1 MTIPLLLLAAAF
13 VLILANGFF
22 VAAEFGLV
30 TVERAEAEKA
40 AAEGDRRARTVVE
53 ALKQLSFQLS
63 GTQLG
68 ITITSLVVGMLA
80 EPALAELLR
89 GPLAALGLP
98 EGVLSPLAVVVGMLL
113 ASAIQMVI
121 GELVPKNWAVSR
133 PLQVAR
139 FVAGPQHV
147 FARLFRPV
155 ISALNTVANRL
166 VRALGVEP
174 AEELASARTPGEL
187 VSLARHSAQAGTL
200 EQDTAD
206 LFVRTLSL
214 GDLTAQHVMT
224 PRVKVSALQSSAT
237 AEDVVNLTRATGLSR
252 FPVYRER
259 IDEIVGMVHLKDAL
273 AVPVHDRLRTTVGRI
288 AQPPVLVPE
297 TLPVRP
303 LLTRL
308 RSEQPIA
315 VVVDEYGGTAGVV
328 TLEDIVEE
336 LVGEVRD
343 EHDGLDLPELAVAP
357 PEDGR
362 PSWDVDGGLRVDVLR
377 RIGLDAPE
385 GPYETVAG
393 LVADLLGRIP
403 APGDRTDLPGWRLT
417 VRQVDHY
424 HAERVR
430 LTRTD
435 PAVETHA
442 ASSPP
447 APRTASAAS
456 APARPAAAQAS
467 APGGSSAPV
476 PAAAPW
482 SMTAAP
488 GPGTG
493 TVLPHAVPG
502 GAAQT
507 AERRGGTAATGRE
520 AVPDGDADTS
530 GRAGRPARSGSQAE
544 AVR

>member
-1 MTIPLLLLAAAF
+1 MTTPLLLLAAAF
-13 VLILANGFF
+13 LLILANGFF

-30 TVERAEAEKA
+30 TVERPEAEKA
-40 AAEGDRRARTVVE
+40 AAEGDKRARTVVDS
-53 ALKQLSFQLS
+53 LKELSFQLS

-80 EPALAELLR
+80 EPALARLLR
-89 GPLAALGLP
+89 GPFTAIGIP
-98 EGVLSPLAVVVGMLL
+98 EGAVPGVAVVVGMLL
-113 ASAIQMVI
+113 ASAVQMVI

-147 FARLFRPV
+147 FSRLFRPV
-155 ISALNTVANRL
+155 IAALNTVANRL

-174 AEELASARTPGEL
+174 TEELASARTPGEL
-187 VSLARHSAQAGTL
+187 VSLARHSAQAGAL

-214 GDLTAQHVMT
+214 GELTAQHVMT
-224 PRVKVSALQSSAT
+224 PRVKVSALQASAT

-252 FPVYRER
+252 FPVYREK
-259 IDEIVGMVHLKDAL
+259 IDEIVGMAHLKDAL
-273 AVPVHDRLRTTVGRI
+273 AVPVHDRLRTPVSRI
-288 AQPPVLVPE
+288 ARPALLVPE
-297 TLPVRP
+297 TLPVQP
-303 LLTRL
+303 LLARL

-343 EHDGLDLPELAVAP
+343 EHDVHDLPELAPAP

-362 PSWDVDGGLRVDVLR
+362 PAWDVDGSCRVDVLQR
-377 RIGLDAPE
+377 VGFEAPE

-403 APGDRTDLPGWRLT
+403 APGDKAELPGWRLS
-417 VRQVDHY
+417 VRQVGHY
-424 HAERVR
+424 RAERVR
-430 LTRTD
+430 LVRTT
-435 PAVETHA
+435 PAVN
-442 ASSPP
+442 
-447 APRTASAAS
+447 
-456 APARPAAAQAS
+456 
-467 APGGSSAPV
+467 V
-476 PAAAPW
+476 
-482 SMTAAP
+482 M
-488 GPGTG
+488 
-493 TVLPHAVPG
+493 
-502 GAAQT
+502 
-507 AERRGGTAATGRE
+507 
-520 AVPDGDADTS
+520 
-530 GRAGRPARSGSQAE
+530 E

>member
-13 VLILANGFF
+13 LLILANGFF

-30 TVERAEAEKA
+30 TVERQDAKEAA
-40 AAEGDRRARTVVE
+40 DAGDKRARTVVE
-53 ALKQLSFQLS
+53 ALKELSFQLS

-89 GPLAALGLP
+89 GPCEAVGLP
-98 EGVLSPLAVVVGMLL
+98 EGAASGVSVVVGMLL
-113 ASAIQMVI
+113 ASAAQMVI

-139 FVAGPQHV
+139 FVAGPQHA

-155 ISALNTVANRL
+155 ISLLNTVANRL

-174 AEELASARTPGEL
+174 ADELASARTPGEL
-187 VSLARHSAQAGTL
+187 VSLARHSAQAGAL

-214 GDLTAQHVMT
+214 GELTAQHVMT
-224 PRVKVSALQSSAT
+224 PRVKVSALQASAT
-237 AEDVVNLTRATGLSR
+237 AEDVINLTRATGLSR

-259 IDEIVGMVHLKDAL
+259 IDEVIGMVHLKDAL
-273 AVPVHDRLRTTVGRI
+273 AMTAHERLRTPVVRI
-288 AQPPVLVPE
+288 AQAPLLVPE
-297 TLPVRP
+297 TLPVQP
-303 LLTRL
+303 LLARL

-343 EHDGLDLPELAVAP
+343 EHDRLDLPELAAAP

-362 PSWDVDGGLRVDVLR
+362 PAWDADGSCRVDILR
-377 RIGLDAPE
+377 RIGLDVPE

-403 APGDRTDLPGWRLT
+403 APGDKAELPGWRLA

-424 HAERVR
+424 RAERVR
-430 LTRTD
+430 IVKLAD
-435 PAVETHA
+435 
-442 ASSPP
+442 
-447 APRTASAAS
+447 
-456 APARPAAAQAS
+456 APAAVLEAA
-467 APGGSSAPV
+467 
-476 PAAAPW
+476 
-482 SMTAAP
+482 
-488 GPGTG
+488 
-493 TVLPHAVPG
+493 
-502 GAAQT
+502 
-507 AERRGGTAATGRE
+507 R
-520 AVPDGDADTS
+520 
-530 GRAGRPARSGSQAE
+530 
-544 AVR
+544 

>member
-13 VLILANGFF
+13 LLILANGFF

-30 TVERAEAEKA
+30 TVERQDAQQA
-40 AAEGDRRARTVVE
+40 ADAGDKRARTVVA
-53 ALKQLSFQLS
+53 ALKELSFQLS

-89 GPLAALGLP
+89 GPFTAVGIP
-98 EGVLSPLAVVVGMLL
+98 EGAARGIAVVVGMLL
-113 ASAIQMVI
+113 AAAVQMVV

-139 FVAGPQHV
+139 FVAGPQHT

-155 ISALNTVANRL
+155 IALLNTVANRL
-166 VRALGVEP
+166 VRLLGVEP
-174 AEELASARTPGEL
+174 ADELASARTPGEL
-187 VSLARHSAQAGTL
+187 VSLARHSAQAGAL

-214 GDLTAQHVMT
+214 GELTAQHVMT
-224 PRVKVSALQSSAT
+224 PRVKVSALQASAT

-259 IDEIVGMVHLKDAL
+259 IDEVIGMVHLKDAL
-273 AVPVHDRLRTTVGRI
+273 AVSAHERLRTPVVRI
-288 AQPPVLVPE
+288 AQAPLLVPE
-297 TLPVRP
+297 TLPVQP
-303 LLTRL
+303 LLARL

-343 EHDGLDLPELAVAP
+343 EHDRLGLPELAAAP
-357 PEDGR
+357 PEEGR
-362 PSWDVDGGLRVDVLR
+362 PAWDADGSCRVDVLR
-377 RIGLDAPE
+377 RIGLDVPE

-403 APGDRTDLPGWRLT
+403 APGDRAELPGWRLA

-424 HAERVR
+424 RAARVR
-430 LTRTD
+430 I
-435 PAVETHA
+435 V
-442 ASSPP
+442 
-447 APRTASAAS
+447 RTAD
-456 APARPAAAQAS
+456 APQS
-467 APGGSSAPV
+467 
-476 PAAAPW
+476 
-482 SMTAAP
+482 
-488 GPGTG
+488 
-493 TVLPHAVPG
+493 LF
-502 GAAQT
+502 
-507 AERRGGTAATGRE
+507 
-520 AVPDGDADTS
+520 
-530 GRAGRPARSGSQAE
+530 E

>member
-1 MTIPLLLLAAAF
+1 MTLTLLLLAAAF
-13 VLILANGFF
+13 LLILANGFF

-40 AAEGDRRARTVVE
+40 AADGDRRARTVV
-53 ALKQLSFQLS
+53 ASLKELSFQLS

-80 EPALAELLR
+80 EPALAGLLR
-89 GPLAALGLP
+89 GPLRALRLP
-98 EGVLSPLAVVVGMLL
+98 GSAVPGVAVVIGMLL
-113 ASAIQMVI
+113 ASALQMVI

-139 FVAGPQHV
+139 FVAGPQHR
-147 FARLFRPV
+147 FATLFRPV
-155 ISALNTVANRL
+155 IAALNTVANRL
-166 VRALGVEP
+166 VRVLGVEP

-206 LFVRTLSL
+206 LFVRTVNL
-214 GDLTAQHVMT
+214 GELTAQHVMT
-224 PRVKVSALQSSAT
+224 PRVKVGALQSSAT

-273 AVPVHDRLRTTVGRI
+273 AIPAAERLRTGVQRI
-288 AQPPVLVPE
+288 ARPALLVPE
-297 TLPVRP
+297 SLPVRP
-303 LLTRL
+303 LLARL

-343 EHDGLDLPELAVAP
+343 EHDGQDLPELAAAP
-357 PEDGR
+357 LEDGR
-362 PSWDVDGGLRVDVLR
+362 PAWDADGGCRVDILR
-377 RIGLDAPE
+377 RIGLKVPE

-403 APGDRTDLPGWRLT
+403 APGDSAGLPGWRLS
-417 VRQVDHY
+417 VRSVEHY
-424 HAERVR
+424 RAERVR
-430 LTRTD
+430 LVRLATADGATTEGTAD
-435 PAVETHA
+435 GATAAETVDG
-442 ASSPP
+442 S
-447 APRTASAAS
+447 TAEDTADGAT
-456 APARPAAAQAS
+456 AGA
-467 APGGSSAPV
+467 GGSA
-476 PAAAPW
+476 
-482 SMTAAP
+482 
-488 GPGTG
+488 G
-493 TVLPHAVPG
+493 VL
-502 GAAQT
+502 
-507 AERRGGTAATGRE
+507 
-520 AVPDGDADTS
+520 
-530 GRAGRPARSGSQAE
+530 AE
-544 AVR
+544 AAR

>member
-1 MTIPLLLLAAAF
+1 MIIPLLLLGAAF
-13 VLILANGFF
+13 LLILANGFF

-30 TVERAEAEKA
+30 TVEKPDAEKA
-40 AAEGDRRARTVVE
+40 AAEGDRRAATVVNS
-53 ALKQLSFQLS
+53 LKELSFQLS

-80 EPALAELLR
+80 EPALAELLH
-89 GPLAALGLP
+89 GPFTATGLP
-98 EGVLSPLAVVVGMLL
+98 EGAVPGVAVVVGMLL
-113 ASAIQMVI
+113 AAAVQMVI
-121 GELVPKNWAVSR
+121 GELVPKNWAVSK

-139 FVAGPQHV
+139 FVAGPQHM
-147 FARLFRPV
+147 FARTFRPV
-155 ISALNTVANRL
+155 IAALNAVANRL

-187 VSLARHSAQAGTL
+187 ISLARHSAQAGAL

-206 LFVRTLSL
+206 LFVRTMSL
-214 GDLTAQHVMT
+214 ADLTAQHVMT

-273 AVPVHDRLRTTVGRI
+273 AVPSRDRLRTPVGRI
-288 AQPPVLVPE
+288 AQAPLLVPE

-303 LLTRL
+303 LLEQL
-308 RSEQPIA
+308 RSDQPIA

-343 EHDGLDLPELAVAP
+343 EHDGQDLPELAAAP
-357 PEDGR
+357 PEDGK
-362 PSWDVDGGLRVDVLR
+362 PAWEADGSCRVDVLK
-377 RIGLDAPE
+377 RIGLDVPE

-403 APGDRTDLPGWRLT
+403 AAGDKVELPGWRLL
-417 VRQVDHY
+417 VRQVGHY
-424 HAERVR
+424 RAERVR
-430 LTRTD
+430 LVRT
-435 PAVETHA
+435 V
-442 ASSPP
+442 
-447 APRTASAAS
+447 
-456 APARPAAAQAS
+456 
-467 APGGSSAPV
+467 PV
-476 PAAAPW
+476 
-482 SMTAAP
+482 
-488 GPGTG
+488 
-493 TVLPHAVPG
+493 
-502 GAAQT
+502 
-507 AERRGGTAATGRE
+507 
-520 AVPDGDADTS
+520 
-530 GRAGRPARSGSQAE
+530 AE

>member
-1 MTIPLLLLAAAF
+1 MTTPLLLLGAAF
-13 VLILANGFF
+13 LLILANGFF

-30 TVERAEAEKA
+30 TVERPEAEQA
-40 AAEGDRRARTVVE
+40 AAGGDRRAHKVVG
-53 ALKQLSFQLS
+53 ALKELSFQLS

-80 EPALAELLR
+80 EPALAEVLR
-89 GPLAALGLP
+89 APFIAIGVP
-98 EGVLSPLAVVVGMLL
+98 EGVVSGVTVVFGMLL
-113 ASAIQMVI
+113 ASAMQMVI

-133 PLQVAR
+133 PMQVAR
-139 FVAGPQHV
+139 FVAGPQHA
-147 FARLFRPV
+147 FSRLFRPV
-155 ISALNTVANRL
+155 IAGLNGVANRL

-187 VSLARHSAQAGTL
+187 VSLARHSARAGAL

-214 GDLTAQHVMT
+214 AGLTAENVMT

-273 AVPVHDRLRTTVGRI
+273 AVPAQERLRTPVGTI
-288 AQPPVLVPE
+288 AKAPLLVPE
-297 TLPVRP
+297 TLPVQP
-303 LLTRL
+303 LLARL

-343 EHDGLDLPELAVAP
+343 EHDGHDLLELAAAP

-362 PSWDVDGGLRVDVLR
+362 PAWDVDGGCRVDLLQRMGIEV
-377 RIGLDAPE
+377 PE

-403 APGDRTDLPGWRLT
+403 ASGDKAELPGWRLS
-417 VRQVDHY
+417 VRQVGHY
-424 HAERVR
+424 RAERVR
-430 LTRTD
+430 LVRTAPVPEEAAAVGGV
-435 PAVETHA
+435 PASEAV
-442 ASSPP
+442 PP
-447 APRTASAAS
+447 AKATSAAGGLLVTGTG
-456 APARPAAAQAS
+456 PAMDPAAAVGAS
-467 APGGSSAPV
+467 PV
-476 PAAAPW
+476 
-482 SMTAAP
+482 
-488 GPGTG
+488 
-493 TVLPHAVPG
+493 
-502 GAAQT
+502 
-507 AERRGGTAATGRE
+507 AEP
-520 AVPDGDADTS
+520 V
-530 GRAGRPARSGSQAE
+530 AE
-544 AVR
+544 AAR

>member
-1 MTIPLLLLAAAF
+1 MTTPLLLLAAAF
-13 VLILANGFF
+13 LLILANGFF

-30 TVERAEAEKA
+30 TVERPEAEKA
-40 AAEGDRRARTVVE
+40 AAEGDRRAGRVVE
-53 ALKQLSFQLS
+53 SLRELSFQLS

-68 ITITSLVVGMLA
+68 ITLTSLVVGMLA

-89 GPLAALGLP
+89 GPLTAA
-98 EGVLSPLAVVVGMLL
+98 GVPGGAVPGVSVIIGMLL
-113 ASAIQMVI
+113 ASAVQMVI

-139 FVAGPQHV
+139 FVAGPQHG

-155 ISALNTVANRL
+155 IAGLNAVANRL

-187 VSLARHSAQAGTL
+187 VSLARHSARAGAL

-224 PRVKVSALQSSAT
+224 PRVKVSALQASAT

-252 FPVYRER
+252 FPVYRDK
-259 IDEIVGMVHLKDAL
+259 IDEIAGMVHLKDAL
-273 AVPVHDRLRTTVGRI
+273 AVPAHERLRTPVGRI
-288 AQPPVLVPE
+288 ARPALLVPE

-303 LLTRL
+303 LLARL

-336 LVGEVRD
+336 IVGEVRD
-343 EHDGLDLPELAVAP
+343 EHDDVLGEAPELAPAP

-362 PSWDVDGGLRVDVLR
+362 PAGDADGGCRVDALA

-403 APGDRTDLPGWRLT
+403 AVGDHAELPGWRLS
-417 VRQVDHY
+417 VRRVGHY
-424 HAERVR
+424 RAERVR
-430 LTRTD
+430 LVRT
-435 PAVETHA
+435 A
-442 ASSPP
+442 P
-447 APRTASAAS
+447 AP
-456 APARPAAAQAS
+456 
-467 APGGSSAPV
+467 V
-476 PAAAPW
+476 
-482 SMTAAP
+482 
-488 GPGTG
+488 
-493 TVLPHAVPG
+493 
-502 GAAQT
+502 
-507 AERRGGTAATGRE
+507 RE
-520 AVPDGDADTS
+520 A
-530 GRAGRPARSGSQAE
+530 AR
-544 AVR
+544 

>member
-13 VLILANGFF
+13 LLILANGFF

-30 TVERAEAEKA
+30 TVERPDAEQA
-40 AAEGDRRARTVVE
+40 AAAGDKRARTVVS
-53 ALKQLSFQLS
+53 ALKELSFQLS

-89 GPLAALGLP
+89 GPFTAV
-98 EGVLSPLAVVVGMLL
+98 GVPDGAVGGVSVVVGMLL
-113 ASAIQMVI
+113 ASAVQMVI
-121 GELVPKNWAVSR
+121 GELVPKNWAVSK

-139 FVAGPQHV
+139 FVAGPQAV

-155 ISALNTVANRL
+155 IALLNTVANRL

-174 AEELASARTPGEL
+174 ADELASARTPGEL
-187 VSLARHSAQAGTL
+187 VSLARHSAQAGAL

-214 GDLTAQHVMT
+214 GELTAQHVMT

-259 IDEIVGMVHLKDAL
+259 IDEVIGVVHLKDAL
-273 AVPVHDRLRTTVGRI
+273 AVPAHERLRTPVSRI
-288 AQPPVLVPE
+288 AQAPLLIPE
-297 TLPVRP
+297 TLPVQP
-303 LLTRL
+303 LLAQL
-308 RSEQPIA
+308 RSEQPMA

-343 EHDGLDLPELAVAP
+343 EHDGLDLPELATAP

-362 PSWDVDGGLRVDVLR
+362 PAWDADGGCRVDILR
-377 RIGLDAPE
+377 RIGLDVPE

-403 APGDRTDLPGWRLT
+403 APGDKAELPGWKLS

-424 HAERVR
+424 RAERVR
-430 LTRTD
+430 I
-435 PAVETHA
+435 V
-442 ASSPP
+442 
-447 APRTASAAS
+447 RTAD
-456 APARPAAAQAS
+456 
-467 APGGSSAPV
+467 
-476 PAAAPW
+476 AAP
-482 SMTAAP
+482 SAVLEAA
-488 GPGTG
+488 
-493 TVLPHAVPG
+493 
-502 GAAQT
+502 
-507 AERRGGTAATGRE
+507 R
-520 AVPDGDADTS
+520 
-530 GRAGRPARSGSQAE
+530 
-544 AVR
+544 